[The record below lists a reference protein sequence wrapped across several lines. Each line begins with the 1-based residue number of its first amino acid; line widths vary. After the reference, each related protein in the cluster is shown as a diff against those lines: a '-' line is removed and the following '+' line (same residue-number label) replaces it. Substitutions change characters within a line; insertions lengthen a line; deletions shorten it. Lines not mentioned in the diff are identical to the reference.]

1 MKMNCRWSF
10 LFLVLTS
17 SATLAFSPVVV
28 VQSTHPRGQHVTI
41 ARLQSSTPEDDVP
54 TMDWLTESL
63 VRKEGTD
70 AMMGVRVK
78 DGAQDMADDSP
89 FVEEFDRDGG
99 LGEAPLPSTGVSV
112 ADEMYRASSEGFFTE
127 LVPVVKGF
135 DDDGVKVAQLVT
147 SSTRGSFE
155 PVRYLVGL
163 SKVDSAKGGTK
174 QEDNTMNDFVMIDV
188 PPYSKELHKKME
200 EYLEQS
206 NGRLSAILVTCRDNI
221 HYDEAP
227 GVFSIRRADLE
238 KWKKV
243 LPHTA
248 TIAYR
253 LDIPRDCRELIS
265 QRLDGYGPFALEE
278 TPTGNG
284 TAIFSFIETG
294 RPLTYAEWDQDLADD
309 ILAGKQKPPDDAV
322 DEKIIDDEDLF
333 SPEAIR
339 FREEGRRI
347 LAIYT
352 PGRTFGSVSY
362 VFPEIG
368 LCASGFTIPVE
379 DSRND
384 ENLGLGASGPALD
397 CRGYIST
404 SKAGIARQTESAR
417 NLIQNYIDRITVL
430 LPSKGDPV
438 FLDGSTTQRRSW
450 LMDIVKQYEK
460 IGTIY
465 EQLGITNQ
473 DDLDI

>member
-1 MKMNCRWSF
+1 MNMHYRWSY
-10 LFLVLTS
+10 LFIVLTA
-17 SATLAFSPVVV
+17 SATRAFSPVLV
-28 VQSTHPRGQHVTI
+28 VQHPRGQHVPNT
-41 ARLQSSTPEDDVP
+41 RLQSSSPEDDVP
-54 TMDWLTESL
+54 TMDWLTDSL
-63 VRKEGTD
+63 VRKEGTN

-99 LGEAPLPSTGVSV
+99 LGDAPLPSTGVSV

-135 DDDGVKVAQLVT
+135 DDSGVKVAQLVT

-163 SKVDSAKGGTK
+163 SKLDSVIGGTK
-174 QEDNTMNDFVMIDV
+174 QEDVTVNDFVMIDV
-188 PPYSKELHKKME
+188 PPYSKELQKKMV
-200 EYLEQS
+200 EYLEQN
-206 NGRLSAILVTCRDNI
+206 NGRLSAILVTCRDSI

-238 KWKKV
+238 KWKKA
-243 LPHTA
+243 LPDTA
-248 TIAYR
+248 AVAYR

-265 QRLDGYGPFALEE
+265 QRLDGYGPFALDE
-278 TPTGNG
+278 TPIGNG
-284 TAIFSFIETG
+284 IANFTFIETG
-294 RPLTYAEWDQDLADD
+294 RSLTYEEWDQDLADD
-309 ILAGKQKPPDDAV
+309 ILAGKKKPPDDAV
-322 DEKIIDDEDLF
+322 EEKKVDDEDSY

-339 FREEGRRI
+339 AREEGKRI

-352 PGRTFGSVSY
+352 PGRTYGSVSY

-368 LCASGFTIPVE
+368 VCASGFTIPIE

-384 ENLGLGASGPALD
+384 ENLGLGATGPALD

-438 FLDGSTTQRRSW
+438 FLDGSTTQRRRW

-473 DDLDI
+473 DQDDLDI